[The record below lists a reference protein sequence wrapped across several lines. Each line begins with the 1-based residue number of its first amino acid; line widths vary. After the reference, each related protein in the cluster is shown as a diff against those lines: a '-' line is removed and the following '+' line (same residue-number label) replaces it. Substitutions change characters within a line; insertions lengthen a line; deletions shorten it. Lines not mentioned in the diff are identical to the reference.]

1 LSFVSPVTG
10 RSNAVLAT
18 SQTADRN
25 DQTVG
30 STGEPGKT
38 ESRLKLLDELAEAEA
53 TWVAQKPHA
62 YQFTFRFA
70 CNGLIA
76 TPPPGYGLWLFEVNG
91 EATRFA
97 GVRPDMADYATVE
110 RQFAFIR
117 KAVERRPFRVDVR
130 YDPRRGYPTRVCVDP
145 SVVTDDDFGFLITD
159 FKILPNAGGRGSSP
173 VDLAS

>member
-1 LSFVSPVTG
+1 MSSRASRIALSSWLIVLSFVSPVTG
-10 RSNAVLAT
+10 RINAVLAT

-30 STGEPGKT
+30 QSTGEPGKT

-117 KAVERRPFRVDVR
+117 KAW
-130 YDPRRGYPTRVCVDP
+130 
-145 SVVTDDDFGFLITD
+145 S
-159 FKILPNAGGRGSSP
+159 GGHFAWTFDMTLGAAIQRGS
-173 VDLAS
+173 A